1 MEIKNDEIEQYK
13 TILIIVVGMIVI
25 HTLTNFKWAL
35 YTALIVGITGA
46 FSNYLARKINYIWLK
61 IGMVLSYIVPNILLT
76 MIFYLFLTPIALLSR
91 LFGEKNQ
98 LNLKNLDTSLFKVRN
113 SCFSKESFEKPW

>member
-25 HTLTNFKWAL
+25 HTLTDLKWAL
-35 YTALIVGITGA
+35 YIALIIGLSGA
-46 FSNYLARKINYIWLK
+46 FSNYLARKINFIWLK

-76 MIFYLFLTPIALLSR
+76 IIFYLFLTPIALLSR

-98 LNLKNLDTSLFKVRN
+98 LNLKNLDSSIFKVRN
-113 SCFSKESFEKPW
+113 SSFSKESFEKPW